1 MSKIK
6 VNRITNK
13 NGEEGPII
21 AGITTVN
28 STGAMRIPS
37 GNTGMRVEYSSVK
50 ENQIVKDGLILHID
64 LANPDCYNYD
74 RGDNKIHD
82 LSGAGV
88 YDVGTMSGDCIYTS
102 DGGGCL
108 HFGGSGVRGVVD
120 FGSLDMNGPFVLRQ
134 DSNQAISVCSWVNV
148 DMSNSANVVVGN
160 WYNTSVPGW
169 FVSVNENNNTGNR
182 PMPAALVSDGADG
195 SGAWAR
201 PGWNGTNIP
210 AYDPR
215 SLNYWNTVKSV
226 NSGIGNTTVAVGRD
240 IFTNVGQTLVRWR
253 GTRNTAA
260 DGWGTRT
267 WINGLKNGMATPVF
281 ENSGY
286 GYQSEIAGPW
296 GHENRSLTM
305 GADNNSSGSW
315 MKGKIAVMMIYN
327 RELTHAEMQQ
337 NFNAQSYRFGR

>member
-1 MSKIK
+1 MSKFNVNHIK
-6 VNRITNK
+6 NK
-13 NGEEGPII
+13 NGNYGPVI
-21 AGITTVN
+21 AGISTVN
-28 STGAMRIPS
+28 STGAMKIPS
-37 GNTGMRVEYSSVK
+37 GNTGMRVEYNPANDVD
-50 ENQIVKDGLILHID
+50 IVRDGLILHLD
-64 LANPDCYNYD
+64 FANPDCLIS
-74 RGDNKIHD
+74 GTTVSD
-82 LSGAGV
+82 LSGAGIV
-88 YDVGTMSGDCIYTS
+88 NNGTISGATYS
-102 DGGGCL
+102 PDGGGCL
-108 HFGGSGVRGVVD
+108 HFGESGLRSVID

-148 DMSNSANVVVGN
+148 DMSSSTNVIIGN
-160 WYNTSVPGW
+160 WYSTAVAGW
-169 FVSVNENNNTGNR
+169 FVAANENNNTGNR
-182 PMPAALVSDGADG
+182 PMPAALVSDGADS

-201 PGWNGTNIP
+201 PGWNGPNIP

-267 WINGLKNGMATPVF
+267 WINGLKNGTASALF

-286 GYQSEIAGPW
+286 GYQTEIGGPW
-296 GHENRSLTM
+296 GNENRSLTV
-305 GADNNSSGSW
+305 GADNNTSGSW
-315 MKGKIAVMMIYN
+315 LKGKMAVILVYN

-337 NFNAQSYRFGR
+337 NYNAQRYRFGR